1 MPLEMTMKKPTPVKG
16 TRDYYPADMAFRNWL
31 YGRVRDVSQKFG
43 YQEFEA
49 PYLETLDLY
58 AAKSGEE
65 LVKEQ
70 AFVFRDRG
78 GEEITLRPELTPSL
92 ARMVSARIGQLTFPV
107 RWWSFGPFW
116 RYERPQKGRTREFFQ
131 WNLDLIGVDNPQ
143 ADAEIAA
150 VICEFFRSVN
160 LGPQDVKLQVNNRR
174 LMEQALAGLGIGAGT
189 RAGAFRLIDKRE
201 KMDPAAWDAYALES
215 GLQAEQVRG
224 LNGLLENRNL
234 WTQSDELKDFFTA
247 MDSFGVRDYVEY
259 NPAVIRGLD
268 YYTGTVFEA
277 RDTAGE
283 FRAILGGGRYD
294 NLVADIG
301 GEKIPGVGFAMGD
314 LIIGL
319 FLKKTGKEPA
329 LRVVPADVLVTTFS
343 AQERD
348 AAMRIAQELRK
359 SGIAAEWYP
368 SAERL
373 PKQLK
378 YADALG
384 IPLAVIAGPD
394 EIRDGKA
401 TLKDLAA
408 RDQVTLQADELAQE
422 IRKRLAGRQAG

>member
-1 MPLEMTMKKPTPVKG
+1 MKKPTPVKG

-31 YGRVRDVSQKFG
+31 YGRVREVSRKFG

-49 PYLETLDLY
+49 PFLETLDLY

-70 AFVFRDRG
+70 AFVFQDRG
-78 GEEITLRPELTPSL
+78 GEQITLRPELTPSL

-160 LGPQDVKLQVNNRR
+160 LAPQDVKLQVNNRR
-174 LMEQALAGLGIGAGT
+174 LMEEALADLGIGAET

-201 KMDPAAWDAYALES
+201 KMDPAAWEAYSLES
-215 GLQAEQVRG
+215 GLKAEQVSG
-224 LNGLLENRNL
+224 LNELLENRNL
-234 WTQSDELKDFFTA
+234 WTQSDELKDFFSA
-247 MDSFGVRDYVEY
+247 MESFGVRDYVEY

-294 NLVADIG
+294 NLVADVG

-329 LRVVPADVLVTTFS
+329 LRVVPAEVLVTTFS
-343 AQERD
+343 TQERD

-359 SGIAAEWYP
+359 SGIAVEWYP

-394 EIRDGKA
+394 EVRDGKA

-408 RDQVTLQADELAQE
+408 RDQVTVRADELAQE